1 MASVAAEL
9 RAAPTRHDD
18 SGAALKRMASGSVF
32 TARETFSIKT
42 KVAKATLKAPKL
54 EAPRLRAMRTL
65 TPKLVALEKI

>member
-42 KVAKATLKAPKL
+42 
-54 EAPRLRAMRTL
+54 
-65 TPKLVALEKI
+65 